1 MLEKG
6 IPYIKARFTGLFK
19 RNNSKHDGKYVF
31 SDIKWTYL
39 HIYDCEKL
47 EDFDAVSQKTG
58 DYWFSKQIYSTRFW
72 PFRSKTEI
80 FIPKGPKGTD
90 EVFTG
95 DIFNV
100 LIKNIKLN
108 YEKSSFFGK
117 DWHEASGDI
126 YFRVSNELK
135 KKKEEQPEKNKVSG
149 VNIINNPIIRDELK
163 QSVLVP
169 ISGNTTTV
177 ITGENSQTTSVT
189 YPQTPVASLATPI
202 STSENIGKWGQWFW
216 NIVSLLIFG
225 IILYYLWP
233 TNRMLFY
240 ILLGTGALW
249 LLSRVVNLGGFFR
262 AIGSLALFGFIAYFL
277 FNIFYKTSSGI
288 VPVKTRDGNVKIF
301 PPKPNPKPTDDT
313 KRSDPNNV
321 STEKEVNWFDFQ
333 DLHYTA
339 RYETGELEFKESI
352 SGQEELRA
360 SITNVNSSL
369 EFYTRFY
376 NGLNRM
382 DEPKIKAIAKIF
394 SDSAS
399 KKNMD
404 ALQTAEMVI
413 TFIQEI
419 PYYLVHD
426 ESCEKAVATNNKFMV
441 DYHNQGKPCLANI
454 AAGVQSPYEF
464 LHNLKGDCDTRSLLG
479 YAILSQLNIASSV
492 WVSEAYG
499 HSILGVAVPAGNGI
513 FKSIN
518 GVKHYGVELTAKG
531 FRLGMVAPENN
542 NANNWEITLYN
553 NHS

>member
-1 MLEKG
+1 MSEKD
-6 IPYIKARFTGLFK
+6 IPYIKAKFTGLFK
-19 RNNSKHDGKYVF
+19 RKNSKHDGKYVF
-31 SDIKWTYL
+31 SEIKWTYL

-47 EDFDAVSQKTG
+47 EDFDALSQKTG
-58 DYWFSKQIYSTRFW
+58 DYWFQKKISSTSFW
-72 PFRSKTEI
+72 PFANKTEI
-80 FIPKGPKGTD
+80 FIPKGTD
-90 EVFTG
+90 GVFTG

-100 LIKNIKLN
+100 LIKNIRLN
-108 YEKSSFFGK
+108 HEKSSFFGK

-126 YFRVSNELK
+126 YFRVITQVK
-135 KKKEEQPEKNKVSG
+135 PKIEKPNDDNKVSG
-149 VNIINNPIIRDELK
+149 VNIVGAPTNKPVYFSSNSPVPSNNTTVVIMQDNQLATTLVEPP
-163 QSVLVP
+163 VVP
-169 ISGNTTTV
+169 IL
-177 ITGENSQTTSVT
+177 
-189 YPQTPVASLATPI
+189 PTPI
-202 STSENIGKWGQWFW
+202 STSGNIGKWSQWFW
-216 NIVSLLIFG
+216 NIISLLIFG

-240 ILLGTGALW
+240 ILSGAGAIW

-277 FNIFYKTSSGI
+277 FNIFYKTSSGS
-288 VPVKTRDGNVKIF
+288 VPVKTRGGNVKIF
-301 PPKPNPKPTDDT
+301 PPKPKPTDDT
-313 KRSDPNNV
+313 KKSDPNNV

-352 SGQEELRA
+352 SGQEELKA
-360 SITNVNSSL
+360 SITDVNSSL

-426 ESCEKAVATNNKFMV
+426 ESCEKAIATNNRFMV
-441 DYHNQGKPCLANI
+441 DYHREGKPCLPFI
-454 AAGVQSPYEF
+454 TAGVQSPYEF

-531 FRLGMVAPENN
+531 FRLGMVAPENAN
-542 NANNWEITLYN
+542 PNNWEITLYN